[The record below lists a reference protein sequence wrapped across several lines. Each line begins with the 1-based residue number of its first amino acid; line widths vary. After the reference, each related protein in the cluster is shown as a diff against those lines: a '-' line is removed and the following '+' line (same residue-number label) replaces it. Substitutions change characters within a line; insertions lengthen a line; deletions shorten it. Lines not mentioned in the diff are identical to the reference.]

1 MRTINH
7 WINGRT
13 VDTEPERTGA
23 VYDPATG
30 QQTAR
35 VAYAT
40 GDDVDAAVR
49 AAQAAYPAWRDTS
62 VVRRARVMFAFR
74 DLLER
79 HRDELARIIAS
90 EHGKVVPDAVG
101 EVQRGLEV
109 VEVACGI
116 PHLLKGDFSEKSPL
130 SRCGMPQATSTTSRP
145 RCTSPTASGTTLP
158 CSDAMMRASSSRWR
172 SIRSRKANMTRAR
185 LTTEVSRQAG

>member
-13 VDTEPERTGA
+13 VEDEPERTGA

-30 QQTAR
+30 QQSAQ
-35 VAYAT
+35 VAYAS

-49 AAQAAYPAWRDTS
+49 VAQAAYPAWRDTS
-62 VVRRARVMFAFR
+62 VVKRARVMFAFR
-74 DLLER
+74 ELLAT

-109 VEVACGI
+109 VEVASGI
-116 PHLLKGDFSEKSPL
+116 PHLLKGEI
-130 SRCGMPQATSTTSRP
+130 G
-145 RCTSPTASGTTLP
+145 
-158 CSDAMMRASSSRWR
+158 RAH
-172 SIRSRKANMTRAR
+172 
-185 LTTEVSRQAG
+185 V